1 MKNMDLEKRLLNMTR
16 YLLRHAALAKEEKD
30 EIEDMIAY
38 LMEENSRLKAEKS
51 RYYGMLQKERKVYR
65 QQKEALQEENKI
77 LSESIKSLAKEMKKM
92 KQGDFWLDELV
103 EYKLNTEEIHKIM
116 ESLKKKEEKKYE
128 QSIGDGTAVV
138 GVIEH

>member
-1 MKNMDLEKRLLNMTR
+1 MDLEKRLLNMTR

-38 LMEENSRLKAEKS
+38 LMEENSRLKAENS

-77 LSESIKSLAKEMKKM
+77 LSESVKSFAKEMKDRHEP
-92 KQGDFWLDELV
+92 DFWLDEAI
-103 EYKLNTEEIHKIM
+103 EYMLKIEQIQQILN
-116 ESLKKKEEKKYE
+116 SLQKKEGIENE
-128 QSIGDGTAVV
+128 QDSQNVGIGF
-138 GVIEH
+138 

>member
-1 MKNMDLEKRLLNMTR
+1 MDLEKRLLNMTR

-38 LMEENSRLKAEKS
+38 LMEENSRLKAENS

-77 LSESIKSLAKEMKKM
+77 LSESVKSFAKEMKDR
-92 KQGDFWLDELV
+92 QEPDFWLDDAT
-103 EYKLNTEEIHKIM
+103 EYKLKI
-116 ESLKKKEEKKYE
+116 EQIQQILNSLQKKEGIENE
-128 QSIGDGTAVV
+128 QDSQNVGIGF
-138 GVIEH
+138 

>member
-1 MKNMDLEKRLLNMTR
+1 MDLEKRLLNMTR
-16 YLLRHAALAKEEKD
+16 CLLKHAALAKEEKD

-77 LSESIKSLAKEMKKM
+77 LSESVKSLAREIKDRQEP
-92 KQGDFWLDELV
+92 DFWLDEAI
-103 EYKLNTEEIHKIM
+103 EYKSRMKQIQKILN
-116 ESLKKKEEKKYE
+116 SLQKKEGIKNE
-128 QSIGDGTAVV
+128 QNSQNVAIGF
-138 GVIEH
+138 